1 MSVWITAFQPNG
13 FQSDAFQI
21 VPFVPPFPE
30 DPDRMVLVYGE
41 DRFVIVPN
49 QPIYIYD
56 DGDGRTVIT
65 MGEDRTVTVVYEAD
79 YTTSEGAERTVA
91 VAIEVR
97 IVVVSPD
104 EPVTVPERSATV
116 GYENRTVTVYDDTV

>member
-1 MSVWITAFQPNG
+1 MAVWLTAFQPNA

-30 DPDRMVLVYGE
+30 DPDRMVLVIGE
-41 DRFVIVPN
+41 DRFVIVPD

-56 DGDGRTVIT
+56 DGNGRTVIT
-65 MGEDRTVTVVYEAD
+65 MAQDRTVTVVYEAD
-79 YTTSEGAERTVA
+79 YAASEGAERTVA

-97 IVVVSPD
+97 IVVVDPD
-104 EPVTVPERSATV
+104 EPVTVPERTATV
-116 GYENRTVTVYDDTV
+116 GYENRSVTVFDDTV